1 MQGYLRLMIYL
12 RLYNLYNIFENIPS
26 VPIILYKIEIQDNGN
41 SDGKPYF
48 SIEDFDEPVVIQP
61 FPAAKSTLFRLKFN
75 SCTYDEINGVK
86 DMFKTYLHLLQK
98 STVLEAD
105 RNPRTGDPSGR

>member
-12 RLYNLYNIFENIPS
+12 RLYKLYNIFENIPS

-61 FPAAKSTLFRLKFN
+61 FPAAKSTLFRLNFN
-75 SCTYDEINGVK
+75 SCSYDDINGVK
-86 DMFKTYLHLLQK
+86 DMFKTNLYLLWR
-98 STVLEAD
+98 STALGPD
-105 RNPRTGDPSGR
+105 